1 MSTKLLQQTA
11 SLFEKPKNPE
21 MWNAYLELT
30 TQKEQIKNI
39 WLNKLKSELIKYFST
54 NIEDGWKWD
63 ENRMNWYLAEF
74 GPESLAIWF
83 EGYTK
88 FSLWSNNANFKSD
101 EITELLQTEKY
112 SVLLSAFSRI
122 DKRFEGSYQVI
133 ENGNFSFGS
142 EHDGEFGID
151 HLAWYAGNKTESLSM
166 QIIEKVNKIR
176 QDKNLTSLLAE
187 LCRQTAR

>member
-1 MSTKLLQQTA
+1 MSKELIQQTA
-11 SLFEKPKNPE
+11 NLFEQPKTPE
-21 MWNAYLELT
+21 KWNAYLELT
-30 TQKEQIKNI
+30 TQKEQIKNL
-39 WLNKLKSELIKYFST
+39 WLNKLKSQLIKYFST
-54 NIEDGWKWD
+54 NIEEGWKWD
-63 ENRMNWYLAEF
+63 ENKMNWYLAEF

-88 FSLWSNNANFKSD
+88 FSLWVNNEKFKSD

-112 SVLLSAFSRI
+112 SALLSAFSRI
-122 DKRFEGSYQVI
+122 DIRFEGSYQVI

-151 HLAWYAGNKTESLSM
+151 YLAWFAGNETENLLI

-176 QDKNLTSLLAE
+176 KDKNLTKLLAD